1 MTPCH
6 QVAKDDGGGHGSS
19 EPDHHTALGC
29 KWNRVE
35 RYGALSHAQPSLRG
49 LRSSQP
55 CTLRPESSRR
65 SSERAIGSYFKG
77 CVGWKCCRGNF
88 RPSACLQ
95 ASARF
100 YGSHHPDLTTSL
112 DFPPCR
118 VWHTSAEHPQPSDML
133 PAALLAIKPASVLTK
148 NIDLPVGLI
157 GPSELLPA
165 ASM

>member
-118 VWHTSAEHPQPSDML
+118 VWHTSAIALPCATTTSWRRFEHGLPQSIHSRLTCCLPPSL
-133 PAALLAIKPASVLTK
+133 Q
-148 NIDLPVGLI
+148 
-157 GPSELLPA
+157 
-165 ASM
+165 

>member
-1 MTPCH
+1 MRVTPCH

-118 VWHTSAEHPQPSDML
+118 VWHTSAIFFQTFSLH
-133 PAALLAIKPASVLTK
+133 LLHCPVQQRHLGDVSSTDYRRASTAV
-148 NIDLPVGLI
+148 
-157 GPSELLPA
+157 
-165 ASM
+165 